1 MSKMSDDTAK
11 EQVKVQLDLA
21 AKHISNAL
29 LWPQGMNIEDFHDLT
44 NMQKLLRDIK
54 KGVH

>member
-1 MSKMSDDTAK
+1 MSKISDDTAK

-44 NMQKLLRDIK
+44 NVQKLLEEIK